1 MLWKLVSINIYILSL
16 LATNVL
22 VLNNS
27 LALLSIMIQLE
38 LTKRF
43 ADTEKFRKIVRV
55 CITKVESCINSLKKE
70 LGLDKKDASTVMK
83 NSSLKVQT
91 LLLSLKKFFQNP
103 DREKDMQC
111 LIFTER
117 RSSAKILY
125 HLIKCFGH
133 DDPNFPIKPDFVVS
147 I

>member
-1 MLWKLVSINIYILSL
+1 MYCFFK
-16 LATNVL
+16 
-22 VLNNS
+22 NS
-27 LALLSIMIQLE
+27 LALLSILIQLE

-43 ADTEKFRKIVRV
+43 ADSEIFREIVKL
-55 CITKVESCINSLKKE
+55 CITRVEYCINNLENK
-70 LGLDKKDASTVMK
+70 LGLDKKDASTVLR

-91 LLLSLKKFFQNP
+91 LLLSLKQFFQNEN
-103 DREKDMQC
+103 REKDMQC